1 MNPRDQKLMFWMVNL
16 LRFEIAALSGLGS
29 VEYGLQNVVLEATWP
44 LNDSVLNDM
53 EFSYRETRLR
63 STEGLAMGFH

>member
-1 MNPRDQKLMFWMVNL
+1 MFWMINL
-16 LRFEIAALSGLGS
+16 LRFEIAAFSSLGS

-44 LNDSVLNDM
+44 LNDSLLNDM
-53 EFSYRETRLR
+53 EFSYRETQLR